1 MQRSLSFFYAL
12 IILWALPAD
21 GQDGLLGTWE
31 GIEDR
36 IELAGVT
43 EGGTLSIETIE
54 GETTLR
60 ATFAEDNSCQLDT
73 EMRFVGVDVFAILLF
88 ALEGLEED
96 PHLMDV
102 ANAADST
109 IDIDA
114 LRQLAVDALAS
125 PHGGYSMTFAWM
137 GSYST
142 EGKSVRLDI
151 DEAALYLGDME
162 AGEFFIKF
170 FVEALGSDDLPDDLV
185 ERITS
190 HFSGTPER
198 GWTIAAE
205 FSSDS
210 GNLIFPHPN
219 GTADTFALTRVSSPT
234 AVAPISWGDL
244 KARW

>member
-1 MQRSLSFFYAL
+1 MKRSLSFLFVL
-12 IILWALPAD
+12 ILWALPAASED
-21 GQDGLLGTWE
+21 VLLGTWE
-31 GIEDR
+31 GTEEGV
-36 IELAGVT
+36 ELATV
-43 EGGTLSIETIE
+43 EEDGTFYIETIE

-60 ATFAEDNSCQLDT
+60 ATFAEHNSCQLDT
-73 EMRFVGVDVFAILLF
+73 EMRFVGVDVFAILSL
-88 ALEGLEED
+88 ALEGLD

-109 IDIDA
+109 IDVDA
-114 LRQLAVDALAS
+114 LRQLAVDVLAS

-137 GSYST
+137 GTYST
-142 EGKSVRLDI
+142 EGNSVRLDI
-151 DEAALYLGDME
+151 DEAALYLGDTE

-170 FVEALGSDDLPDDLV
+170 FAEVLGSDDLPDDLV

-210 GNLIFPHPN
+210 GNLVFPYPN
-219 GTADTFALTRVSSPT
+219 STADTFELTRVSSPT

-244 KARW
+244 KNRW

>member
-1 MQRSLSFFYAL
+1 MKRSFSLYAL
-12 IILWALPAD
+12 IILWTLPAA
-21 GQDGLLGTWE
+21 GQDVLLGTWE
-31 GIEDR
+31 GTEEGV
-36 IELAGVT
+36 ELATV
-43 EGGTLSIETIE
+43 EEDGTFYVETVE

-73 EMRFVGVDVFAILLF
+73 EMRFVGVDAFAILSL
-88 ALEGLEED
+88 ALAGLEGDL
-96 PHLMDV
+96 HLVDV
-102 ANAADST
+102 ADAEDST
-109 IDIDA
+109 IDLGA

-137 GSYST
+137 GTYST
-142 EGKSVRLDI
+142 EGNSVRLDI
-151 DEAALYLGDME
+151 DEAALYLGDTE

-170 FVEALGSDDLPDDLV
+170 FAEILGSDDLPDDLV

-190 HFSGTPER
+190 HFGGTPER

-210 GNLIFPHPN
+210 GNLVFPHPN
-219 GTADTFALTRVSSPT
+219 STADTFDLTRVSSPT

-244 KARW
+244 KDRW

>member
-1 MQRSLSFFYAL
+1 MKRSLSFLCAL
-12 IILWALPAD
+12 ILWALPAA

-36 IELAGVT
+36 IELASVT
-43 EGGTLSIETIE
+43 DRGALSIETIE

-73 EMRFVGVDVFAILLF
+73 EMRFVVGDVFAILLF
-88 ALEGLEED
+88 ALEGN
-96 PHLMDV
+96 PHLVDI

-137 GSYST
+137 GTYST

-151 DEAALYLGDME
+151 DEAALYLGDTE

-170 FVEALGSDDLPDDLV
+170 FAEVLGSDELPDDLV
-185 ERITS
+185 EEITS
-190 HFSGTPER
+190 HFGGTPER

-210 GNLIFPHPN
+210 GNLVFPHPN
-219 GTADTFALTRVSSPT
+219 GSVSTFELTRAPGPT

-244 KARW
+244 KDRW

>member
-1 MQRSLSFFYAL
+1 MKRSLSFFYVL
-12 IILWALPAD
+12 ILWALPVA

-43 EGGTLSIETIE
+43 EGGTLRIETIE

-73 EMRFVGVDVFAILLF
+73 EMRFVGVDAFAILFL
-88 ALEGLEED
+88 ALEGD
-96 PHLMDV
+96 PHLVDV

-114 LRQLAVDALAS
+114 LRELAVDALAS
-125 PHGGYSMTFAWM
+125 PHEGYSMTFAWM
-137 GSYST
+137 GTYST
-142 EGKSVRLDI
+142 EGNSLRMDF
-151 DEAALYLGDME
+151 DEVDLYLGDTE

-170 FVEALGSDDLPDDLV
+170 FAEVLGSDDLSDDLV
-185 ERITS
+185 ESITS
-190 HFSGTPER
+190 HFGGTPER

-210 GNLIFPHPN
+210 DNLVFPHPN
-219 GTADTFALTRVSSPT
+219 GTADTFELTRISTPT

-244 KARW
+244 KDRW

>member
-12 IILWALPAD
+12 TILWALPAA

-31 GIEDR
+31 GIEEGV
-36 IELAGVT
+36 ELATV
-43 EGGTLSIETIE
+43 EEDGTLYIETIE

-60 ATFAEDNSCQLDT
+60 ATFAADNFCQLDT
-73 EMRFVGVDVFAILLF
+73 EMRFVGVDAFAILLF
-88 ALEGLEED
+88 ALSGD
-96 PHLMDV
+96 PDLVDV
-102 ANAADST
+102 VNAADST

-137 GSYST
+137 GTYST
-142 EGKSVRLDI
+142 EGNSVRLDI
-151 DEAALYLGDME
+151 DEAALYLGDTE
-162 AGEFFIKF
+162 ASEFFINF
-170 FVEALGSDDLPDDLV
+170 FAEAFGSDDLPDDLV

-190 HFSGTPER
+190 IFGGTPER

-210 GNLIFPHPN
+210 GNLVFPHPN
-219 GTADTFALTRVSSPT
+219 STADIVELTRVSSPT
-234 AVAPISWGDL
+234 AVAPIS
-244 KARW
+244 

>member
-1 MQRSLSFFYAL
+1 MQRSISFLYVL
-12 IILWALPAD
+12 ILWALPAA

-73 EMRFVGVDVFAILLF
+73 EMRFVGVDVFAVLLF
-88 ALEGLEED
+88 ALEGF
-96 PHLMDV
+96 PHLEDV
-102 ANAADST
+102 VNTADST

-137 GSYST
+137 GTYST
-142 EGKSVRLDI
+142 EGNSVRLDI

-162 AGEFFIKF
+162 AGEFFINF
-170 FVEALGSDDLPDDLV
+170 FAEVLGSDELPDDLV
-185 ERITS
+185 EAINS
-190 HFSGTPER
+190 HFGGTPER

-205 FSSDS
+205 FSSDR
-210 GNLIFPHPN
+210 GNLVFPHPN
-219 GTADTFALTRVSSPT
+219 STADTFELTRVSGPT

-244 KARW
+244 KDRW

>member
-1 MQRSLSFFYAL
+1 MKRSLPFFYVL
-12 IILWALPAD
+12 ILWALPAA

-31 GIEDR
+31 GTIDR
-36 IELAGVT
+36 IELAGV
-43 EGGTLSIETIE
+43 EEDGALRIETIE

-73 EMRFVGVDVFAILLF
+73 EMRFVGVDVFAILF
-88 ALEGLEED
+88 IALVGD
-96 PHLMDV
+96 PDLVDV
-102 ANAADST
+102 LNAADST
-109 IDIDA
+109 IDIDT

-142 EGKSVRLDI
+142 EDNSVRLDI

-162 AGEFFIKF
+162 ASEFFINF
-170 FVEALGSDDLPDDLV
+170 FAGALGSDELSDDLV
-185 ERITS
+185 EAINS
-190 HFSGTPER
+190 HFGGTPER

-219 GTADTFALTRVSSPT
+219 GTADTFELTRFSGPT
-234 AVAPISWGDL
+234 AVAPISWGNL
-244 KARW
+244 KDRW